1 MPGKEQIVIATGS
14 DDAPCGGALPRVAAR
29 PWQEANRPVAER
41 VELLLAAMTP
51 EQKAAQLGSYWR
63 PHGAPGEE
71 VAPMESVLSEG
82 PRQVADVVRHGLGQL
97 TRVFGSVPVTVR
109 QGIADLRELQQHV
122 VDAPDGLG
130 IPAIA
135 HEECLTGF
143 TALGATVYPTPL
155 AWGATFDPG
164 LIASMA
170 RAIGRDLRSV
180 GVHQGL
186 APVLDV
192 TRDYRW
198 GRTEETIGE
207 DPYLVGTIGSAYVRG
222 LQDAGVIA
230 TLKHFVGYSASRAG
244 RNHAPVSIGRR
255 ELADVLMV
263 PFEMAIREAGARSVM
278 NSYADIDGMPP
289 AASRELLTG
298 VLRDQW
304 GFAGTVVSDYWAIR
318 FLDVVHLVAADSA
331 DAARLALTAGM
342 DVELP
347 ETESF
352 GHLAALVRAGALDE
366 RLLDG
371 SVRRVLTQK
380 ADLGLLD
387 QGWTPPPA
395 DLDVD
400 LDSTANRALAG
411 RIAQQSV
418 VLMSNDGVLPLPGE
432 QRIALIGPGADEAR
446 SFLGCYSFPNH
457 VLSRHSPTDNGVP
470 IPTLLRSIRDVW
482 SDGAV
487 VHAAGCDFLGEDR
500 SGIPAAV
507 QAADGADVAIVVVG
521 DIAGLFGRGTSGE
534 GCDAADLSLPGV
546 QGDLVDAVLH
556 TGTPVV
562 LLVVSGRPYALGRYA
577 DRCAAIVQA
586 FFPGEEGGPALA
598 GVLSGTVEPGGR
610 LPVGIPRDPG
620 GQPGTYLSAPLGLRT
635 EGISNLDPTPLFPF
649 GHGLSYSRVEYS
661 PMRADRAEMA
671 VDGNVEL
678 SVEVRNVGDRPCT
691 EVVQL
696 YLTDPQ
702 AQVVRP
708 VRQLIGFARVP
719 LRPGQCR
726 TISFDVHAD
735 RTSFIGR
742 DLRRVVEPG
751 GLTFSV
757 GPSSADIAASVEV
770 TVVGRPRALTG
781 ARVMSTPARL
791 SG

>member
-1 MPGKEQIVIATGS
+1 MPGKEQIVIATGT
-14 DDAPCGGALPRVAAR
+14 DDAPCGGALPQGAPR

-71 VAPMESVLSEG
+71 VAPMEGVLSDGRRE
-82 PRQVADVVRHGLGQL
+82 VADVVRHGLGQL

-122 VDAPDGLG
+122 IDAPDGLG

-143 TALGATVYPTPL
+143 TTLGATVYPTPL

-170 RAIGRDLRSV
+170 AAIGRDLRSV

-318 FLDVVHLVAADSA
+318 FLEVVHLVAADSA

-347 ETESF
+347 ETESY
-352 GHLAALVRAGALDE
+352 GHLAALVRAGDLDE

-380 ADLGLLD
+380 AELGLLD

-400 LDSTANRALAG
+400 LDSAGNRALAR

-418 VLMSNDGVLPLPGE
+418 VLLSNDGVLPLPGE

-457 VLSRHSPTDNGVP
+457 VLSRHSSTDNGVP
-470 IPTLLRSIRDVW
+470 IPTLLRSIRDVR
-482 SDGAV
+482 SGGAV
-487 VHAAGCDFLGEDR
+487 VHASGCDFIGEDR

-507 QAADGADVAIVVVG
+507 QAAGGADVAIVVVG

-534 GCDAADLSLPGV
+534 GCDAADLALPGV

-562 LLVVSGRPYALGRYA
+562 LIVVSGRPYALGRYA

-620 GQPGTYLSAPLGLRT
+620 GQPGTYLSAPLGLKT

-649 GHGLSYSRVEYS
+649 GHGLSYSRVAYS
-661 PMRADRAEMA
+661 PVRADRAEMA

-678 SVEVRNVGDRPCT
+678 SVEVRNIGDRPCT

-708 VRQLIGFARVP
+708 VRQLVGFARVP

-735 RTSFIGR
+735 RTSFLGR
-742 DLRRVVEPG
+742 DLQRVVEPG
-751 GLTFSV
+751 VLRFSA
-757 GPSSADIAASVEV
+757 GASSADIASSVEV
-770 TVVGRPRALTG
+770 TVVGRLRTLTG
-781 ARVMSTPARL
+781 SRVMSTPVRL